1 LRSGTNPLS
10 KVRYTRHILWLA
22 LRVALTRDAKCS
34 RHFSPGSGTIFK
46 EPASGGF
53 LRSVTNP
60 LSKVRYTRHILW
72 LALRVALTRDAKM
85 LPAF

>member
-1 LRSGTNPLS
+1 LRSG
-10 KVRYTRHILWLA
+10 
-22 LRVALTRDAKCS
+22 
-34 RHFSPGSGTIFK
+34 
-46 EPASGGF
+46 
-53 LRSVTNP
+53 TNP